1 MVYLYNGIL
10 LSNKIKLAFLIK
22 KYHNINESQNNWVKE
37 IRHNKPVHIVWL
49 NIYKIL
55 ETEN

>member
-37 IRHNKPVHIVWL
+37 IRHNKPVHIV
-49 NIYKIL
+49 
-55 ETEN
+55 